1 MQILT
6 IFDPDQYVINIIAGI
21 GQFQSIRINNL
32 SRDMIMTYQPEPNQA
47 NQLGIIYACV
57 PAVIAEMQYL
67 STCHAKF
74 FYIIDRDDPLR
85 KQSPLGGE
93 RFLPW
98 SIGYFVYPFDH
109 DDHYAIEH
117 RLVTYFFGRG

>member
-6 IFDPDQYVINIIAGI
+6 IFDPNQYVINIIAGI
-21 GQFQSIRINNL
+21 DQFKSIRINNL
-32 SRDMIMTYQPEPNQA
+32 SKDMIMNYQPEPNQA
-47 NQLGIIYACV
+47 NQLGIIYV
-57 PAVIAEMQYL
+57 GIPAVISEMQYL
-67 STCHAKF
+67 SICHPKF
-74 FYIIDRDDPLR
+74 FYILDRDDPLR

-98 SIGYFVYPFDH
+98 SIGYFFYLFDR
-109 DDHYAIEH
+109 DDKYGIEH